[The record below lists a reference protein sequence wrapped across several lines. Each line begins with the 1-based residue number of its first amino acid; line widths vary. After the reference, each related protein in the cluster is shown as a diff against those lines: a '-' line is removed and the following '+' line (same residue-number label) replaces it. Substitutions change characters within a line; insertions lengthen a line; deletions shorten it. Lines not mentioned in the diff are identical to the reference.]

1 MNVLT
6 IFGVQLA
13 LSLFVYALIAKW
25 YVSPWLSN
33 KPMNAALMFLIF
45 PHALRHVGLAF
56 LVPGLVEESL
66 PESFANAAAYGDFV
80 TGLLAILALFLLRA
94 ELRSAIPLVW
104 LFNIFGTADLLN
116 ALRNAEA
123 VPYLGVA
130 WFIPT
135 FVVPLLLVTHF
146 MIFAQLI
153 GQKHQVKNSP
163 AQSRP

>member
-1 MNVLT
+1 MNIPA

-45 PHALRHVGLAF
+45 PHAFRHVGLAF
-56 LVPGLVEESL
+56 LVPGLVDDSL

-80 TGLLAILALFLLRA
+80 TGLLAIVALFLLRA
-94 ELRSAIPLVW
+94 EWRLAIPMVW
-104 LFNIFGTADLLN
+104 LFNIFGAADLVN
-116 ALRNAEA
+116 ALRNAEV
-123 VPYLGVA
+123 VPYIGVA

-135 FVVPLLLVTHF
+135 FVVPVLLVTHS
-146 MIFAQLI
+146 MIFARLI
-153 GQKHQVKNSP
+153 GRKHQVINSP
-163 AQSRP
+163 A

>member
-25 YVSPWLSN
+25 YVSPWLAN
-33 KPMNAALMFLIF
+33 KAMNAALMFLIF
-45 PHALRHVGLAF
+45 PHALRHLGLAF
-56 LVPGLVEESL
+56 LVPGLVDDSL

-80 TGLLAILALFLLRA
+80 TGLLAILALFVLRA
-94 ELRSAIPLVW
+94 EWRMAIPIVW
-104 LFNIFGTADLLN
+104 FFNIFGAADLVN

-123 VPYLGVA
+123 VPYLGVT

-135 FVVPLLLVTHF
+135 FVVPVLLVTHF
-146 MIFAQLI
+146 MIFARLI
-153 GQKHQVKNSP
+153 GRKHQVINNP
-163 AQSRP
+163 E

>member
-1 MNVLT
+1 MNVLA

-13 LSLFVYALIAKW
+13 LSLIVYSLIAKW

-33 KPMNAALMFLIF
+33 KPMNAALMILIF

-56 LVPGLVEESL
+56 LVPGLVDDSL

-80 TGLLAILALFLLRA
+80 TGLLAILALFVLRA
-94 ELRSAIPLVW
+94 EWRMAIPIVW
-104 LFNIFGTADLLN
+104 FFNIFGAADLVN

-123 VPYLGVA
+123 VPHLGVA

-135 FVVPLLLVTHF
+135 FVVPVLLVTHF
-146 MIFAQLI
+146 MIFARLI
-153 GQKHQVKNSP
+153 GRKHQVIDSP
-163 AQSRP
+163 AQRGP

>member
-33 KPMNAALMFLIF
+33 KPMNASLMFLIL

-56 LVPGLVEESL
+56 LVPGLVDDSL

-80 TGLLAILALFLLRA
+80 TGLLAILALSMLRA
-94 ELRSAIPLVW
+94 EWRLAIPIVW
-104 LFNIFGTADLLN
+104 LFNVFGAADLVN

-123 VPYLGVA
+123 VPYLGVT

-135 FVVPLLLVTHF
+135 FVVPVLLVTHF
-146 MIFAQLI
+146 MIFARLI
-153 GQKHQVKNSP
+153 GRKHQVINSP
-163 AQSRP
+163 AQREP

>member
-25 YVSPWLSN
+25 YVSPWLAN

-45 PHALRHVGLAF
+45 PHALRHLGLAF

-80 TGLLAILALFLLRA
+80 TGLLAILALFSLRA
-94 ELRSAIPLVW
+94 EWRLAISIVW
-104 LFNIFGTADLLN
+104 LFNIFGAADLVN

-123 VPYLGVA
+123 VPYLGVT

-135 FVVPLLLVTHF
+135 FVVPVLLVTHF
-146 MIFAQLI
+146 MIFARRI
-153 GQKHQVKNSP
+153 GREHQVINSP
-163 AQSRP
+163 A

>member
-1 MNVLT
+1 MNVLA

-33 KPMNAALMFLIF
+33 KPMNAALTFLIF
-45 PHALRHVGLAF
+45 PHALRHLGLAF
-56 LVPGLVEESL
+56 LVPGLVDDPL

-80 TGLLAILALFLLRA
+80 TGLLAILALFSLRA
-94 ELRSAIPLVW
+94 EWRLAIPIVW
-104 LFNIFGTADLLN
+104 LFNIFGAADLLN

-135 FVVPLLLVTHF
+135 FVVPMLLVTHF
-146 MIFAQLI
+146 MIFTRLI
-153 GQKHQVKNSP
+153 GRKHQVINGP
-163 AQSRP
+163 AQRGP

>member
-13 LSLFVYALIAKW
+13 LSLFVSALIAKW

-80 TGLLAILALFLLRA
+80 TGLLAILALFSLRA
-94 ELRSAIPLVW
+94 EWRLAIPIVW
-104 LFNIFGTADLLN
+104 LFNVFGAADLVN

-123 VPYLGVA
+123 VPYLGVT

-135 FVVPLLLVTHF
+135 FVVPVLLVTHF
-146 MIFAQLI
+146 MIFARLI
-153 GQKHQVKNSP
+153 GRKHQVINNP
-163 AQSRP
+163 A